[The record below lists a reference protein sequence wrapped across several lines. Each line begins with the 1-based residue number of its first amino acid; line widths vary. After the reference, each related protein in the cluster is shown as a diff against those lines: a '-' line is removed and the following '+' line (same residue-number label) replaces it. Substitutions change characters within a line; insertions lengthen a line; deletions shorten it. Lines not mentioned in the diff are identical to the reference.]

1 MINQTLSSTDVLM
14 SSGDNEGNL
23 AKNKKMLVKE
33 KLGGGNFQKFLNRTI
48 LSVVISKITSDLSN
62 IWTQYFHFVDTLT
75 CRISKLYNNI
85 QRS

>member
-14 SSGDNEGNL
+14 SSGDIEGNL

-48 LSVVISKITSDLSN
+48 LSVVISK
-62 IWTQYFHFVDTLT
+62 
-75 CRISKLYNNI
+75 K
-85 QRS
+85 

>member
-33 KLGGGNFQKFLNRTI
+33 KLGGGNFLNRMI
-48 LSVVISKITSDLSN
+48 LSLVIQIIKCMN
-62 IWTQYFHFVDTLT
+62 AVFQFY
-75 CRISKLYNNI
+75 
-85 QRS
+85 

>member
-33 KLGGGNFQKFLNRTI
+33 KLGGGNFHNRTI
-48 LSVVISKITSDLSN
+48 LSLVIQKITSDL
-62 IWTQYFHFVDTLT
+62 
-75 CRISKLYNNI
+75 
-85 QRS
+85 